1 MKEYIFSPEEFLY
14 LGAFAGAEML
24 YGVEDNLSG
33 LPEAELK
40 LRVARLEESLLGKG
54 YLKEDFDGNKEI
66 MQDVIEL
73 MEVCAHPAGV
83 LVIEKE
89 TSEEGQTATFYYL
102 EDETEQVVKMER
114 KESGFHCT
122 IASMN
127 ATWEGLQN
135 VVNWKN
141 TEHQILRQ
149 NSQNERFQ
157 LPQKELRR
165 AAQLMKMD
173 AQTKAA
179 EIFREAGASE
189 EMTKSVLQGLQHQA
203 DYYSF
208 LFLDEVDEAEEA
220 LSVIFLSGEDFM
232 IGMQPQVVED
242 MDYVEF
248 FSTNRE
254 EQEDLLRDGYTNIG
268 LGQYAWADFGYD
280 DAELEAE
287 YEEEEE

>member
-40 LRVARLEESLLGKG
+40 LRIARLEESLLGKG

-66 MQDVIEL
+66 MQDVIAL
-73 MEVCAHPAGV
+73 MEVCAHPTGV

-89 TSEEGQTATFYYL
+89 TTEEGQTATFYYL

-127 ATWEGLQN
+127 ATWEGLQS

-141 TEHQILRQ
+141 TERVILPQ
-149 NSQNERFQ
+149 DSQNERFQ

-165 AAQLMKMD
+165 AASLMKMD

-189 EMTKSVLQGLQHQA
+189 EMTKRVLQGLQHQA

-208 LFLDEVDEAEEA
+208 LFMDEVDETEEA

-248 FSTNRE
+248 FSTSRE
-254 EQEDLLRDGYTNIG
+254 EQEELLRNGYTNIG
-268 LGQYAWADFGYD
+268 LGQYAWADYEYD

>member
-66 MQDVIEL
+66 MQDVISL
-73 MEVCAHPAGV
+73 MEVCAHPTGV

-89 TSEEGQTATFYYL
+89 TTEEGQTATFYYL

-122 IASMN
+122 IASVN
-127 ATWEGLQN
+127 TTWEELQSL
-135 VVNWKN
+135 VNWKN
-141 TEHQILRQ
+141 TECVILPQ
-149 NSQNERFQ
+149 DSQKERFQ

-165 AAQLMKMD
+165 VAQLIKMD

-208 LFLDEVDEAEEA
+208 LFLDEVDETEEA
-220 LSVIFLSGEDFM
+220 LSVIFLLGEDYM

-248 FSTNRE
+248 FSTNRA
-254 EQEDLLRDGYTNIG
+254 EQDELLRNGYTNIG
-268 LGQYAWADFGYD
+268 LGQYAWADYEYD